1 MSKADHQALPWWISL
16 LQRSPKYPD
25 SWACL
30 SHSPDKT
37 LQTLR
42 VSSSSRDQAERKN
55 IFFNSIHR
63 GMYNIPNFSKSFI
76 TDLRERAYLHQ
87 ENTFQTKI
95 HKNYNHIHQLI
106 QEPILLLTFYEAI
119 KFSITQFSS
128 MIWNLLETCTCQK
141 ALPMIFLKMKHFWQ
155 NH

>member
-106 QEPILLLTFYEAI
+106 QEPILLLTFYEAKNCGVFLFFFPLGI
-119 KFSITQFSS
+119 FKFLPSS
-128 MIWNLLETCTCQK
+128 VVLRQEIAEL
-141 ALPMIFLKMKHFWQ
+141 
-155 NH
+155 